1 MAGYN
6 NHSENNKECYWKKG
20 GILMKNEKISIIV
33 PIYNGE
39 KYLKKLVEKLKEQK
53 GNFSIELIALVSFS
67 KDKSLEI
74 SKKLFDKVLEV
85 KKFNHAKT
93 RHEGALIAEGYILVF
108 ITQDILP
115 YDNNWLKELVNPLNE
130 NIIASFSKQIAYEE
144 HSEIEKIIRRFNYPV
159 ENRICNKQNEKVNG
173 RKNIFYSDASSAIL
187 KEEFLKLGGY
197 DFFAPTN
204 EDVYLASKMIK
215 NGKSFIYTAK
225 SKIWHSHQLSLKDSY
240 KRYRDIGK
248 FEKLFEKEIDFSKT
262 ESEGK
267 KLLMYLIKELI
278 KKRKIKELL
287 YLPFD
292 IGARW
297 MGYKAGKKI

>member
-1 MAGYN
+1 
-6 NHSENNKECYWKKG
+6 
-20 GILMKNEKISIIV
+20 MKNNERRKISIIV
-33 PIYNGE
+33 PVYNGE
-39 KYLKKLVEKLKEQK
+39 KYLKKLVIKLRKQK
-53 GNFSIELIALVSFS
+53 GNFAIELIALISHS
-67 KDKSLEI
+67 KDRSLEI
-74 SKKLFDKVLEV
+74 SKELFDKVLEV

-93 RHEGALIAEGYILVF
+93 RHEGALIANGDILVF

-115 YDNNWLKELVNPLNE
+115 YDNNWLKELVSPLNK
-130 NIIASFSKQIAYEE
+130 NIIASFSKQVAYKE
-144 HSEIEKIIRRFNYPV
+144 HSETEKIIRKFNYP
-159 ENRICNKQNEKVNG
+159 NKDRICSKENEKVNG

-187 KEEFLKLGGY
+187 KTEFFKLGGY
-197 DFFAPTN
+197 DFLTPTS
-204 EDVYLASKMIK
+204 EDVYLASKIIK
-215 NGKSFIYTAK
+215 SGKSFIYTAK

-262 ESEGK
+262 ENEGK

-297 MGYKAGKKI
+297 IGYKMGKEMICDI

>member
-1 MAGYN
+1 
-6 NHSENNKECYWKKG
+6 
-20 GILMKNEKISIIV
+20 MKNEKISIIV

-53 GNFSIELIALVSFS
+53 GNFSIELIALISHS

-74 SKKLFDKVLEV
+74 SKELFDKVLEV

-93 RHEGALIAEGYILVF
+93 RHRGALIAEGDILVF

-115 YDNNWLKELVNPLNE
+115 YDNNWLRELVNPLNE

-144 HSEIEKIIRRFNYPV
+144 HSETEKIIRRFNYPD
-159 ENRICNKQNEKVNG
+159 ENRICNKQNENING
-173 RKNIFYSDASSAIL
+173 RKNIFYSDASTAIP

-197 DFFAPTN
+197 DFFTPTN
-204 EDVYLASKMIK
+204 EDVYVASKIIK
-215 NGKSFIYTAK
+215 SGKSFIYIAE

-240 KRYRDIGK
+240 KRYGDIGK

-262 ESEGK
+262 ENEGK

-278 KKRKIKELL
+278 KRKKIFELI

-297 MGYKAGKKI
+297 LGYKIGKYKYGDVNK